1 MNAKNIF
8 KMEFYR
14 NFRDKS
20 WLIVIGVM
28 AVLALIDSILIINLI
43 GKTVYGYGQNSAGA
57 AVLAA
62 LTIFVTLALGL
73 GIWAFQIIY
82 PFHLLSV
89 DYSNKA
95 LGLMIASGVNRMTY
109 YFIKLISTIL
119 STLLALFTILIIP
132 FFLILGV
139 YARQL
144 SEFLSMVSRSLSLSS
159 VWMVLL
165 NSFAG
170 ALASIV
176 ILFFVVIMTRGK
188 FWGIFVYLGITMG
201 IGIVV
206 TIFTSSTNVVL
217 THGQNMMSNTSLI
230 GIIFSIV
237 EIVAFGLL
245 GLSLIRK
252 QDL

>member
-28 AVLALIDSILIINLI
+28 AILALIDSILIINLI
-43 GKTVYGYGQNSAGA
+43 GQTVSGYSRNSAGT

-62 LTIFVTLALGL
+62 LTIFFTLALGL

-82 PFHLLSV
+82 QFHLLSV

-144 SEFLSMVSRSLSLSS
+144 SEFLSMVSRSLSLRS

-188 FWGIFVYLGITMG
+188 FWGVFVYLGIAMG
-201 IGIVV
+201 VGIVL
-206 TIFTSSTNVVL
+206 TIFTSSINVVSIDS
-217 THGQNMMSNTSLI
+217 QNMMSNNSLI
-230 GIIFSIV
+230 GIIFSVV

>member
-14 NFRDKS
+14 NFRDKN

-28 AVLALIDSILIINLI
+28 AILALIDSILIINLI
-43 GKTVYGYGQNSAGA
+43 GKTVSGYSQNSAGTP
-57 AVLAA
+57 VLVA
-62 LTIFVTLALGL
+62 LTIFFTLALGL

-119 STLLALFTILIIP
+119 STLLALFTILIVP

-139 YARQL
+139 YVRQL
-144 SEFLSMVSRSLSLSS
+144 SEFLSMISRSLSLSS

-176 ILFFVVIMTRGK
+176 IYF
-188 FWGIFVYLGITMG
+188 
-201 IGIVV
+201 
-206 TIFTSSTNVVL
+206 
-217 THGQNMMSNTSLI
+217 SL
-230 GIIFSIV
+230 
-237 EIVAFGLL
+237 
-245 GLSLIRK
+245 
-252 QDL
+252 

>member
-1 MNAKNIF
+1 
-8 KMEFYR
+8 
-14 NFRDKS
+14 
-20 WLIVIGVM
+20 
-28 AVLALIDSILIINLI
+28 
-43 GKTVYGYGQNSAGA
+43 
-57 AVLAA
+57 
-62 LTIFVTLALGL
+62 
-73 GIWAFQIIY
+73 
-82 PFHLLSV
+82 
-89 DYSNKA
+89 
-95 LGLMIASGVNRMTY
+95 MTY

-144 SEFLSMVSRSLSLSS
+144 SEFLSMVSRSLSLRS

-188 FWGIFVYLGITMG
+188 FWGVFVYLGIAMG
-201 IGIVV
+201 VGIVL
-206 TIFTSSTNVVL
+206 TIFTSSINVVSIDS
-217 THGQNMMSNTSLI
+217 QNMMSNNSLI
-230 GIIFSIV
+230 GIIFSVV

>member
-14 NFRDKS
+14 NFRDKN

-28 AVLALIDSILIINLI
+28 AILALIDSILIINLI
-43 GKTVYGYGQNSAGA
+43 GKTVSGYSQNSAGT
-57 AVLAA
+57 AVLVA
-62 LTIFVTLALGL
+62 LTIFFTLALGL

-95 LGLMIASGVNRMTY
+95 LGLMIASGVNRVTY

-119 STLLALFTILIIP
+119 STLLALFTILIVP

-139 YARQL
+139 YVRQL

-176 ILFFVVIMTRGK
+176 VLFFVVIMTRGK
-188 FWGIFVYLGITMG
+188 FWGIFIYLGIAMG
-201 IGIVV
+201 IGIIL
-206 TIFTSSTNVVL
+206 TILTSSINIVSADS
-217 THGQNMMSNTSLI
+217 QNMMSNTSLI
-230 GIIFSIV
+230 GIIFSVV
-237 EIVAFGLL
+237 EIIAFGLL

>member
-14 NFRDKS
+14 NFRDKN

-28 AVLALIDSILIINLI
+28 AILALIDSILIINLI
-43 GKTVYGYGQNSAGA
+43 GKTVSGYSQNSAGT
-57 AVLAA
+57 AVLVA
-62 LTIFVTLALGL
+62 LTIFFTLALGL

-119 STLLALFTILIIP
+119 STLLALFTILIVP

-139 YARQL
+139 YVRQL
-144 SEFLSMVSRSLSLSS
+144 SEFLSMISRSLSLSS

-176 ILFFVVIMTRGK
+176 VLFFVVIMTRGK
-188 FWGIFVYLGITMG
+188 FWGIFIYLGIAMG
-201 IGIVV
+201 IGIIL
-206 TIFTSSTNVVL
+206 TILTSSINIVSADS
-217 THGQNMMSNTSLI
+217 QNMMSNTSLI
-230 GIIFSIV
+230 GIIFSVV

>member
-14 NFRDKS
+14 NFRDKN

-28 AVLALIDSILIINLI
+28 AILALIDSILIINLI
-43 GKTVYGYGQNSAGA
+43 GKTVSGYSQNSAGT
-57 AVLAA
+57 AVLVA
-62 LTIFVTLALGL
+62 LTIFFTLALGL

-119 STLLALFTILIIP
+119 STLLALFTILIVP

-139 YARQL
+139 YVRQL
-144 SEFLSMVSRSLSLSS
+144 SEFLSMISRSLSLSS

-176 ILFFVVIMTRGK
+176 VLFFVVIMTRGK
-188 FWGIFVYLGITMG
+188 FWGIFIYLGIAMG
-201 IGIVV
+201 IGIIL
-206 TIFTSSTNVVL
+206 TILTSSINIVSADS
-217 THGQNMMSNTSLI
+217 QNMMSNTSLI
-230 GIIFSIV
+230 GIIFSVV
-237 EIVAFGLL
+237 EIIAFGLL

>member
-28 AVLALIDSILIINLI
+28 AILALIDSILIINLI
-43 GKTVYGYGQNSAGA
+43 GKTVSGYSQNSAGT
-57 AVLAA
+57 AVLVA
-62 LTIFVTLALGL
+62 LTIFFTLALGL

-95 LGLMIASGVNRMTY
+95 LGLMIASGVNRVTY

-119 STLLALFTILIIP
+119 STLLALFTILIVP

-139 YARQL
+139 YVRQL

-188 FWGIFVYLGITMG
+188 FWGIFVYLGIAMG
-201 IGIVV
+201 IGIIL
-206 TIFTSSTNVVL
+206 TILTSSINIVSADS
-217 THGQNMMSNTSLI
+217 QNMMSNTSLI
-230 GIIFSIV
+230 GIIFSVV
-237 EIVAFGLL
+237 EIIAFGLL

>member
-43 GKTVYGYGQNSAGA
+43 GKTVSGYGQNSAGA

-188 FWGIFVYLGITMG
+188 FWGIF
-201 IGIVV
+201 GIVV

>member
-43 GKTVYGYGQNSAGA
+43 GKTVSGYGQNSAGA

-119 STLLALFTILIIP
+119 STLLALFTILIVP

-139 YARQL
+139 YVRQL

-176 ILFFVVIMTRGK
+176 VLFFVVIMTRGK
-188 FWGIFVYLGITMG
+188 FWGIFIYLGIAMG
-201 IGIVV
+201 IGIIL
-206 TIFTSSTNVVL
+206 TILTSSINIVSADS
-217 THGQNMMSNTSLI
+217 QNMMSNTSLI
-230 GIIFSIV
+230 GIIFSVV
-237 EIVAFGLL
+237 EIIAFGLL